1 MKTRFPYQ
9 ERIDYDAYWNT
20 YMEREDAIRRL
31 PTEAEMKE
39 QARQNIVKDQ
49 LVLIPVPEG
58 EAARLGDT
66 VTLAVSSALPRFN
79 KPKVTVSIGRG
90 LYHKGFEESVAGHSE
105 GDRFS
110 VTIQDTPVA
119 VTVLAV
125 RRKAVPE
132 PTDEMV
138 RALGQ
143 KDYHS
148 QPICT
153 VANYEAFIQEKQTM
167 QALATVNYYIMEQIL
182 KDYPMENYD
191 ESDLTA
197 LGQLERE
204 AMRKAVLE
212 QDGVDLETLSRE
224 EMQARMHCDSF
235 DEFIRMRHG
244 WYQMKIQQCLV
255 YLNILGLPCQG
266 KTDPLDHY
274 EVLSELQMKMF
285 DTIKEKLEGSKKT

>member
-9 ERIDYDAYWNT
+9 GRIDYDAYWNA

-39 QARQNIVKDQ
+39 MARQNIVKDQ
-49 LVLIPVPEG
+49 LTLTPVPKG
-58 EAARLGDT
+58 EAARVGDT
-66 VTLAVSSALPRFN
+66 VTLEVISALPKFN
-79 KPKVTVSIGRG
+79 KPRVTVSIGRG
-90 LYHKGFEESVAGHSE
+90 LYHKGLEESVAGHSE
-105 GDRFS
+105 GDSFS
-110 VTIQDTPVA
+110 VTIRDTLVA
-119 VTVLAV
+119 VRVLAV

-143 KDYHS
+143 KDNRNN
-148 QPICT
+148 PICT
-153 VANYEAFIQEKQTM
+153 VADYEAFIQEEQTA

-182 KDYPMENYD
+182 QDYPIENYD
-191 ESDLTA
+191 ESDIAA
-197 LGQLERE
+197 LGRLEQE
-204 AMRKAVLE
+204 ALRKAVLE
-212 QDGVDLETLSRE
+212 QEGVDLETLSRE

-235 DEFIRMRHG
+235 DEFIRMRRD
-244 WYQMKIQQCLV
+244 WYQMKIQQCLI

-274 EVLSELQMKMF
+274 EVLGELQMKMF
-285 DTIKEKLEGSKKT
+285 DTIQEKLEGSNKT

>member
-9 ERIDYDAYWNT
+9 KRIDYDAYWNT
-20 YMEREDAIRRL
+20 YMEREDAIL

-110 VTIQDTPVA
+110 VTIQDTPVT
-119 VTVLAV
+119 VTVLSV

-143 KDYHS
+143 KDYHN

-153 VANYEAFIQEKQTM
+153 VADYEAFIQEEQTM
-167 QALATVNYYIMEQIL
+167 QALATVNYYILQLWASWSGKLCAKQCWSRTGLIWRRCPG
-182 KDYPMENYD
+182 KRCRHGCTV
-191 ESDLTA
+191 TA
-197 LGQLERE
+197 LTSSSACATTG
-204 AMRKAVLE
+204 
-212 QDGVDLETLSRE
+212 
-224 EMQARMHCDSF
+224 
-235 DEFIRMRHG
+235 IR
-244 WYQMKIQQCLV
+244 
-255 YLNILGLPCQG
+255 
-266 KTDPLDHY
+266 
-274 EVLSELQMKMF
+274 
-285 DTIKEKLEGSKKT
+285 